1 MKIGVARLCFLLLC
15 LWTGIGWGTASLRAQ
30 QAPGEKYAALN
41 AAPQQAQQRI
51 TITGTVLDSITGER
65 LGYITL
71 QEVGTT
77 NGTMTDDMGT
87 FRLET
92 RAGSTLR
99 VQCVGYRTKTVYA
112 GKYSHNIT
120 VRIAPSDYEIKE
132 VVVKPKR
139 ERYRRKD
146 NPSVELAKNVIAHK
160 GDYALTDH
168 DYYRCERY
176 DKMTYSFNN
185 FDEGVQKMWKKKFQF
200 IENYVDTAV
209 LSGSPIL
216 PISTDERIETRY
228 YRRQPELKRTVIE
241 GIQHAGLDDMFPNEL
256 VQLMKT
262 EVFPEVDLNENDI
275 YLFTN
280 KFVSPLSSMAVGFY
294 KFYILDTVQW
304 DNGERYVDLGFAPL
318 IPESFGFI
326 GHLFVSLD
334 STFFVR
340 QAVLNVP
347 PDINLNFVRTM
358 RIVLDYDRLADS
370 TRVCRTSTFDSE
382 MNVTQNTM
390 GLYAHRTCAYSDFRF
405 EPPTADVERSVYG
418 AFSPVIEAP
427 DVTHRSETYWAEHRV
442 GRGVPKEKSVASMLT
457 EMRGVPLFY
466 YGEKVLTMLF
476 KGYVPVG
483 SLPYE
488 ENKFLVGPLNTTVSH
503 NSFEGWRFRTGGITT
518 AALNRHWF
526 GFGYV
531 AYGLKDNELK
541 GEGRV
546 EYSFQPKKMH
556 ANEFPVHSLRAR
568 YNYDTKLLG
577 QEFSTSKDNFLLSVK
592 RDDDEKITYERTAEL
607 TYTREFWNGFSYYV
621 TLAQQREY
629 ATHLTRFEQVGT
641 GRMVG
646 HYDMTTATIN
656 LRFAHNE
663 RFLQSRT
670 SRIPVN
676 KQTPVFSLTHT
687 MGVQGLAGSDFDY
700 QRTEFKFSKRFWMSA
715 FGYIDTNLKAGK
727 VWTSSPYTMLCL
739 PSANLAY
746 TIQDES
752 FAQMNAMEFVN
763 DQYASW
769 DLVYFL
775 NGCVFNAIPLLR
787 RLKWREV
794 VSFRGLI
801 GSLSDRNDPTATLDD
816 GTLRNPDLY
825 YFPSENTIYK
835 MGHTPYMEFAAGV
848 ENIFKCLRVDY
859 IRRLNYLD
867 HANVQKNGVQL
878 TVHLTF

>member
-1 MKIGVARLCFLLLC
+1 MIRNYTHAYKFNYHSVRLTQVFIGICLVLL
-15 LWTGIGWGTASLRAQ
+15 TFGF
-30 QAPGEKYAALN
+30 APKVWADN
-41 AAPQQAQQRI
+41 VTQKI
-51 TITGTVLDSITGER
+51 TITGTVLDSISGER

-71 QEVGTT
+71 QETGTT
-77 NGTMTDDMGT
+77 NGTMTDDLGT
-87 FRLET
+87 FRLEVKSG
-92 RAGSTLR
+92 AQLR
-99 VQCVGYRTKTVYA
+99 VQCVGYRTKTVNA

-120 VRIAPSDYEIKE
+120 VRITPSDYEIKE

-139 ERYRRKD
+139 EHYRRKD
-146 NPSVELAKNVIAHK
+146 NPSVTLARAVIEHKNDHEL
-160 GDYALTDH
+160 TSH
-168 DYYRCERY
+168 DYYTCERY

-185 FDEGVQKMWKKKFQF
+185 FDEGVQKIWKKKFDF
-200 IENYVDTAV
+200 IENYIDTAV

-216 PISTDERIETRY
+216 PISTDERIETHY
-228 YRRQPELKRTVIE
+228 YRRDPEVKKTVVE
-241 GIQHAGLDDMFPNEL
+241 GVQHAGLDDMFPNEL

-262 EVFPEVDLNENDI
+262 EVFPEVNLNENDI

-280 KFVSPLSSMAVGFY
+280 KFVSPLSSFAPAFY

-304 DNGERYVDLGFAPL
+304 ADGNRYVDLGFAPL

-326 GHLFVSLD
+326 GHLYVALD
-334 STFFVR
+334 STYFVR

-358 RIVLDYDRLADS
+358 RIVLDYDRLPDS

-382 MNVTQNTM
+382 MNITENTM
-390 GLYAHRTCAYSDFRF
+390 GLYAHRTCAYNNFSF
-405 EPPTADVERSVYG
+405 EAPATEVQTSVYN
-418 AFSPVIEAP
+418 AYEPVIEAP
-427 DVTHRSETYWAEHRV
+427 DVTHRSADYWAEHRV
-442 GRGVPKEKSVASMLT
+442 GKGVPQERSVASMLN
-457 EMRGVPLFY
+457 EMRTVPLFY
-466 YGEKVLTMLF
+466 YGEKLLTMLF
-476 KGYVPVG
+476 KGYVPIG
-483 SLPYE
+483 KKPYE

-518 AALNRHWF
+518 AALNKHWF

-531 AYGLKDNELK
+531 AYGLDDAKLK
-541 GEGRV
+541 GEARV
-546 EYSFQPKKMH
+546 EYSFNAKKMH
-556 ANEFPVHSLRAR
+556 ANEFPIHSLRAR

-577 QEFSTSKDNFLLSVK
+577 EEFSTSKDNFLLSIK
-592 RDDDEKITYERTAEL
+592 RDNDEKITYERNFEV
-607 TYTREFWNGFSYYV
+607 TYTREYWSGLSYRL

-629 ATHLTRFEQVGT
+629 ATRLTHFQRVGDS
-641 GRMVG
+641 RYVG
-646 HYDMTTATIN
+646 HYDMTTASFNI
-656 LRFAHNE
+656 RYAHNE

-687 MGVQGLAGSDFDY
+687 IGIKDFAGTDFDY

-715 FGYIDTNLKAGK
+715 FGYVDANLKAGK

-752 FAQMNAMEFVN
+752 FAQMNALEFIN
-763 DQYASW
+763 DEYASW

-775 NGCVFNAIPLLR
+775 NGCVFNTIPLFR

-794 VSFRGLI
+794 VSYRGLL
-801 GSLSDRNDPTATLDD
+801 GSLSDRNDPRALNDD
-816 GTLRNPDLY
+816 GSLRNPDLY
-825 YFPSENTIYK
+825 NFPGENTIYR
-835 MGHTPYMEFAAGV
+835 MGHIPYMEFAVGI

-859 IRRLNYLD
+859 IRRLTYLD
-867 HANVQKNGVQL
+867 HPGINRNGVQI
-878 TVHLTF
+878 TMHLTF